1 MKIHE
6 TEPDSEQRQSDRSPG
21 RRFGIWVRR
30 GDRSRA
36 NDVSWPMKTHHEKA
50 AGFSPRSLISRE
62 RPADGGRSVTL
73 RGEIQGAHTPRHLT
87 QTLRMRAS
95 VARTGFCLPIS
106 GVPFEHLPGKSG
118 PRPRHSRL
126 LPDSTPVRRTRWR
139 PGAYRAIAD
148 VATPRRPES
157 CCRTRRFQFAS
168 PDSPLPRPGFSQD
181 KQRQ

>member
-87 QTLRMRAS
+87 QTLRTRAS
-95 VARTGFCLPIS
+95 VARTGLCLPIS
-106 GVPFEHLPGKSG
+106 GVPFESSPGKIWSTSTSLATSPG
-118 PRPRHSRL
+118 LDAHAPHVQAPGHVQSHRGCRDTSQTRIVLPNPPVSIRVARLTSPAARL
-126 LPDSTPVRRTRWR
+126 LA
-139 PGAYRAIAD
+139 G
-148 VATPRRPES
+148 
-157 CCRTRRFQFAS
+157 
-168 PDSPLPRPGFSQD
+168 
-181 KQRQ
+181 

>member
-6 TEPDSEQRQSDRSPG
+6 TEPDSRQQRQSRQTVWDLGSPRRSLARKRCVLANENSPRKS
-21 RRFGIWVRR
+21 RRIL
-30 GDRSRA
+30 
-36 NDVSWPMKTHHEKA
+36 
-50 AGFSPRSLISRE
+50 PRSLTSRE

-87 QTLRMRAS
+87 QTLRTRAS

>member
-6 TEPDSEQRQSDRSPG
+6 TEPKPRAAALPALGLGSGLRSLA
-21 RRFGIWVRR
+21 RKRCVL
-30 GDRSRA
+30 A
-36 NDVSWPMKTHHEKA
+36 NEN
-50 AGFSPRSLISRE
+50 SPRKSRRILHRSLTSRE

-87 QTLRMRAS
+87 QTLRTRAS

-126 LPDSTPVRRTRWR
+126 LPDSTPMRRTCRR
-139 PGAYRAIAD
+139 PGTYRAIAD
-148 VATPRRPES
+148 VATPHRPES